1 VRSTRYSL
9 TSDDGACAR
18 ARAPNLIGMDACVP
32 GLPPPRPRA
41 LPAPV
46 APGESYAR
54 WAVRARGGRAR
65 QQQKPATT
73 RPSRAHNATHPP
85 DQFAS
90 PDHTPA
96 RAQADGLDRSID
108 RHRLNSRA
116 VAVHARAAA
125 PSRRRRG
132 PRCPQRRARTPRA
145 TGLADAR
152 RESERKFVVQP
163 GAGEV
168 FVTW

>member
-1 VRSTRYSL
+1 
-9 TSDDGACAR
+9 
-18 ARAPNLIGMDACVP
+18 MDACVP

-73 RPSRAHNATHPP
+73 RPSRAPAAGARLACRSDPNNGTHPP

>member
-1 VRSTRYSL
+1 MCLACLPHAPARCLPRSRPGRATRDGPCVHAGVARGSSKSL
-9 TSDDGACAR
+9 QR
-18 ARAPNLIGMDACVP
+18 HVP
-32 GLPPPRPRA
+32 LAPRPRA
-41 LPAPV
+41 RASPAGQTPIM
-46 APGESYAR
+46 AP
-54 WAVRARGGRAR
+54 
-65 QQQKPATT
+65 T
-73 RPSRAHNATHPP
+73 PP